1 MAKYILIFL
10 ASLLVT
16 TASCKENA
24 DPVSADKTAKATPAK
39 KAEKAPAKI
48 TGKVYGKGL
57 AQMPLVSISELKAN
71 AELYAG
77 KRVRVEGV
85 VTDVCP
91 KRGCWFNMAGDKVGT
106 QIRFKVRDGVMV
118 FPMSAKGKYA
128 VAEGLVRKIPLS
140 LQQTKR
146 YLAHQAE
153 EKGESFDPSTVTS
166 AITLIRLDGIGAVL
180 REKK

>member
-1 MAKYILIFL
+1 
-10 ASLLVT
+10 
-16 TASCKENA
+16 
-24 DPVSADKTAKATPAK
+24 
-39 KAEKAPAKI
+39 
-48 TGKVYGKGL
+48 
-57 AQMPLVSISELKAN
+57 
-71 AELYAG
+71 
-77 KRVRVEGV
+77 
-85 VTDVCP
+85 
-91 KRGCWFNMAGDKVGT
+91 MAGDKVGT